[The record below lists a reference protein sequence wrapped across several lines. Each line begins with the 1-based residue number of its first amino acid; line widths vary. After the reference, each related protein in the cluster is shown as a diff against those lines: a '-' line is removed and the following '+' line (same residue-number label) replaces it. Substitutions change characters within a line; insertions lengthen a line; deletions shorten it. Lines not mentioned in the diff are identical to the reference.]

1 MMLRRSILLLIISF
15 TAAILFSMPVWDI
28 TVYPTSTIAYGN
40 VTLEGEPA
48 EEGDIVYAF
57 VNQECRGKQ
66 PVKMS
71 DDKAY
76 MTMNIQGLPD
86 HEPVYFKIWDASADS
101 VYEVNFTTYTKPNS
115 DIGYP
120 PDVLPI
126 NGIRAGVTF
135 FFPPEK
141 LEMHPY
147 EVRQLDVGF
156 YCNTTEFIKEIRV
169 FGAENL
175 EVVPDGLM
183 INITATSAWTGE
195 EEIEIELLND
205 ADEVIEY
212 GDILIIVT
220 PN

>member
-1 MMLRRSILLLIISF
+1 MMLKRSILLLITVLAVAGLF
-15 TAAILFSMPVWDI
+15 AIPVWDI
-28 TVYPTSTIAYGN
+28 TVYPTSTVAYGN

-48 EEGDIVYAF
+48 EQGDIVYGF

-66 PVKMS
+66 PVKLS
-71 DDKAY
+71 EGKAY
-76 MTMNIQGLPD
+76 MTMNIQGLDD
-86 HEPVYFKIWDASADS
+86 HEPVYFKIWDASAGS
-101 VYEVNFTTYTKPNS
+101 VYDVNFTTYTKPNK

-120 PDVLPI
+120 PDLLPI

-135 FFPPEK
+135 FFPPEQ

-147 EVRQLDVGF
+147 EVRQLDVGY
-156 YCNTTEFIKEIRV
+156 YCNTTKFIKNVRV

-175 EVVPDGLM
+175 EVIPDGLM
-183 INITATSAWTGE
+183 INITTTSDWTGD

-212 GDILIIVT
+212 GDILITVS
-220 PN
+220 P